1 MQLSHQAQQIRELAD
16 RLAQIGERNEP
27 ETQEP
32 KHEITSSEL
41 MRLKVALKPLVSD
54 DMQGRFLQVMNK
66 MRSETPITTGEAK
79 LITMAFISMA
89 DIIATDNVLI
99 QRLRKDIADYNVSH
113 EEPSDE
119 EGDEITANVKP
130 DFTLPR

>member
-16 RLAQIGERNEP
+16 RLAQIGERTEP

-32 KHEITSSEL
+32 EHEITSGEL
-41 MRLKVALKPLVSD
+41 SKLKIALKPLVSD

-89 DIIATDNVLI
+89 DIIASDNALI
-99 QRLRKDIADYNVSH
+99 QRLRKDISDYNVSH
-113 EEPSDE
+113 EEPENEPEDDIAAS
-119 EGDEITANVKP
+119 VRP
-130 DFTLPR
+130 DFELPR